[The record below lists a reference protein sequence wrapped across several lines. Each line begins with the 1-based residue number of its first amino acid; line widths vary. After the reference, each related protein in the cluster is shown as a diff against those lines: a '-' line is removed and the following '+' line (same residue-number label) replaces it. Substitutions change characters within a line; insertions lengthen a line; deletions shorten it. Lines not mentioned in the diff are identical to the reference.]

1 MAIRVLEFVRSD
13 YPVWNLPAER
23 VEALRRDVP
32 GVRIDS
38 PASREEALALLPEAD
53 AVLGFLVR
61 AESFTEAR
69 RLRWIHVTS
78 ASVNGVL
85 FPELISSDVVVTNSR
100 GLHAASMAEH
110 ALGLIFA
117 FARKL
122 HLARDAQARRD
133 WMQERMWTEAPP
145 FRDVAGA
152 TLGLVGLGAIGS
164 ALAARARAL
173 GMKVIAVRRRPAADP
188 APADAQWG
196 EERLE
201 EMLAASD
208 FVVLAPPLTPE
219 TKGMITCARLARMRP
234 HAILINLGRGALVD
248 EPALIDALER
258 GTLAGAGLDVTEEEP
273 LPPESPL
280 WSLPNVI
287 MTPHVSGLGPR
298 YWERAMD
305 LFSRNLRA
313 FVAGAP
319 LENVVNKREGY

>member
-1 MAIRVLEFVRSD
+1 
-13 YPVWNLPAER
+13 
-23 VEALRRDVP
+23 
-32 GVRIDS
+32 
-38 PASREEALALLPEAD
+38 
-53 AVLGFLVR
+53 
-61 AESFTEAR
+61 
-69 RLRWIHVTS
+69 
-78 ASVNGVL
+78 
-85 FPELISSDVVVTNSR
+85 VVVTNSR
-100 GLHAASMAEH
+100 GLHANSMAEH

-133 WMQERMWTEAPP
+133 WMQERMWTGAPP

-201 EMLAASD
+201 EMLGVSD
-208 FVVLAPPLTPE
+208 FVVLAPPLTPQ
-219 TKGMITCARLARMRP
+219 TQGMITRARLSRMRP

-248 EPALIDALER
+248 ETALIDALER
-258 GTLAGAGLDVTEEEP
+258 GALAGAGLDVTEEEP

-280 WSLPNVI
+280 WAMPNVI

-298 YWERAMD
+298 YWERAMA